1 MDRIL
6 HGIEPSVV
14 ELVGI
19 ALEARVG
26 HLGWESQVYVNSG
39 KSLGL

>member
-1 MDRIL
+1 MDRIF

-19 ALEARVG
+19 ALEARAG
-26 HLGWESQVYVNSG
+26 HLGWESQVYINSG